1 MKESEIRTR
10 SKKLAVRIIEICDE
24 IDTRKGRDILVKQI
38 IRSATSIGANVHEA
52 NYGASKAD
60 FINKLKIALKECYE
74 TEYWIDILYSA
85 NSISKEVSDDLLV
98 ETGVLRRMMI
108 KAIQT
113 AQENL

>member
-10 SKKLAVRIIEICDE
+10 SKKLAVRVIEICDT
-24 IDTRKGRDILVKQI
+24 IDTRNGRDILVKQV

-52 NYGASKAD
+52 NYGASRAD

-74 TEYWIDILYSA
+74 TEYWIDILYST
-85 NSISKEVSDDLLV
+85 NCISKELNDELLV
-98 ETGVLRRMMI
+98 ETGVLRRMTV